1 MKAKDAGPGK
11 INYCQVC
18 SSKKL
23 QKVIQMGSTG
33 LCDSLLKKNQLKKE
47 KSYPLNLYRC
57 KNCQLLQLDY
67 AVNNKEVFHLNYPY
81 KSGITKPLTKLLHS
95 TSKYLKDNFKFSKN
109 PLAIDVGSNDGTLL
123 QGFKKENLKF

>member
-33 LCDSLLKKNQLKKE
+33 LCDSLLKKNQL
-47 KSYPLNLYRC
+47 
-57 KNCQLLQLDY
+57 
-67 AVNNKEVFHLNYPY
+67 NKETIFAVSQ
-81 KSGITKPLTKLLHS
+81 K
-95 TSKYLKDNFKFSKN
+95 
-109 PLAIDVGSNDGTLL
+109 
-123 QGFKKENLKF
+123 